1 VRSGL
6 NGAKDDGKK
15 KSEKLKLNF
24 ERGGVEVKGERKK
37 EREG

>member
-1 VRSGL
+1 MVQRMMV
-6 NGAKDDGKK
+6 KK